1 MTAIYNDYPYWRYTV
16 SELGVRHGLLGD
28 SPIPN
33 IGPQADQYHKIKG
46 YGETCKFIIDE
57 PVEANIPG
65 PESPEGITVFKK
77 LHELLDTYKISA
89 EDVHMI
95 SPAVN
100 FEELYTSWCEDN
112 NEKQFIGNRHVY
124 PFYFLTEQRK
134 YEYVRNFNHTR
145 NKHLM
150 SLNGAVK
157 PKRLKFIKF
166 CKNHGLMN
174 NYISLVANYNTT
186 DKKVTPIELDV
197 GADELSKN
205 DKAVPLKLMEDSWL
219 NIINET
225 HEDKTVFFTEKTW
238 KPILNLQL
246 FLYYGVGNPQAYYNA
261 LRSYGFELYDEILD
275 YSNSAEHEIFK
286 FSLTSLQ
293 EWADKIDK
301 VKDKMLYNQNL
312 ALNTNWKELFYE
324 KEYNSIWG

>member
-1 MTAIYNDYPYWRYTV
+1 MTAIYNDYPYWRYTL
-16 SELGVRHGLLGD
+16 SELGERQGLFSN

-33 IGPQADQYHKIKG
+33 IKSQAEQYHKIKG
-46 YGETCKFIIDE
+46 YGESCKFIINE
-57 PVEANIPG
+57 PVEADIPG
-65 PESPEGITVFKK
+65 PESTEGITVFKK

-134 YEYVRNFNHTR
+134 YEYVRNFNYAR
-145 NKHLM
+145 NKNFI

-166 CKNHGLMN
+166 CQNHNLMN
-174 NYISLVANYNTT
+174 NYVSLVANYNTT
-186 DKKVTPIELDV
+186 DEKVTPIKLDV
-197 GADELSKN
+197 DANTLSKN

-219 NIINET
+219 NVINET

-275 YSNSAEHEIFK
+275 YSNSTEHELFK
-286 FSLTSLQ
+286 FCQLYPH
-293 EWADKIDK
+293 EWGYKIDK

-312 ALNTNWKELFYE
+312 ALNTNWKELFYD